1 MNAFTTPRSSLTAL
15 GAQRPSRLA
24 TVALVAVALL
34 IAALILPAAPASAHD
49 QLVSTDPDQGSTVQ
63 TAPEAITMTFSGSPQ
78 KLGNE
83 ISVVHDGTDVADG
96 DPTAEFHTIT
106 QPLTGDL
113 APGDYEVKWRVVSED
128 GHPVT
133 GKFSFTLAG
142 DSAAEE
148 TPAEKATAE
157 PTDEPT
163 ENSSGES
170 AEAAADSGSSSTSA
184 ATTDSSSSAT
194 ASDAADDVSS
204 SSLLIG
210 IVTIVVIVILAFA
223 VLVIVRRR
231 KNTSQRK

>member
-1 MNAFTTPRSSLTAL
+1 MDAFSTPRSSLA
-15 GAQRPSRLA
+15 AHSAHRRSCLA
-24 TVALVAVALL
+24 TVALAAVALL
-34 IAALILPAAPASAHD
+34 IAALILPAAPAAAHD

-113 APGDYEVKWRVVSED
+113 VPGDYEVKWRVVSED

-142 DSAAEE
+142 DSTSEE
-148 TPAEKATAE
+148 TPTDRATAE
-157 PTDEPT
+157 PTDH
-163 ENSSGES
+163 SSDEAAPGSSPSS
-170 AEAAADSGSSSTSA
+170 ASTAAPDTSSSAAADAAADNASSSG
-184 ATTDSSSSAT
+184 
-194 ASDAADDVSS
+194 
-204 SSLLIG
+204 LLIG
-210 IVTIVVIVILAFA
+210 IVAVVVIVILAFA
-223 VLVIVRRR
+223 ILVIVRLR
-231 KNTSQRK
+231 KNASQRR

>member
-1 MNAFTTPRSSLTAL
+1 MDAFSTPRSSLAVHS
-15 GAQRPSRLA
+15 AQRPSRFA
-24 TVALVAVALL
+24 AVALAFVALL
-34 IAALILPAAPASAHD
+34 IAALILPAGPAAAHD

-106 QPLTGDL
+106 QPLDGDL

-142 DSAAEE
+142 DSAAEQ
-148 TPAEKATAE
+148 TPTDKATAE
-157 PTDEPT
+157 PT
-163 ENSSGES
+163 ENSS
-170 AEAAADSGSSSTSA
+170 AEAAPDSSPASSTSTA
-184 ATTDSSSSAT
+184 APGTSSSA
-194 ASDAADDVSS
+194 AANDAADDGSS
-204 SSLLIG
+204 SGLLIG
-210 IVTIVVIVILAFA
+210 IAAAVVIVILAFA
-223 VLVIVRRR
+223 VLVIVRLR
-231 KNTSQRK
+231 KNTSQRM